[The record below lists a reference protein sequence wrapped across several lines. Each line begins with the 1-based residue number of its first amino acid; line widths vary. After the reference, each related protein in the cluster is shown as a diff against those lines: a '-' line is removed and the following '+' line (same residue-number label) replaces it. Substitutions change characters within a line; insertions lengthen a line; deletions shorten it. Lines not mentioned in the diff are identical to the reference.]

1 MAVLTFQLFWL
12 GYRSVLISGSWVD
25 ADLTDFLQAHH
36 YPLLWNKLLVW
47 WIQPPLVRQTCL
59 HLHQLRRFHSLSH
72 KLPIFQLQL
81 FLSKQNLYLSA
92 TFQSKQPARQQLVE
106 VMLQLQIQVLCN
118 MDFKYLNFDSA
129 LNPLPMLTHVHV
141 HVNLKKNS
149 FVV

>member
-1 MAVLTFQLFWL
+1 MNTTTTSQTNMSTSTSTSAVSQFITQA
-12 GYRSVLISGSWVD
+12 
-25 ADLTDFLQAHH
+25 ADLSTTA
-36 YPLLWNKLLVW
+36 
-47 WIQPPLVRQTCL
+47 
-59 HLHQLRRFHSLSH
+59 LS
-72 KLPIFQLQL
+72 P
-81 FLSKQNLYLSA
+81 KQNLYLSA

-129 LNPLPMLTHVHV
+129 LNPLLMLTHVHV